1 MVLAVGV
8 MLGLGLSLGGQVSA
22 ERAAPQPQPP
32 LPWRDARLLAEVLE
46 RVRQEYVDDVSDQAL
61 IEAAIRGMVS
71 DLDPHSAYLGPAEFD
86 EIRISTSGEY
96 SGVGIEVALENGAVK
111 VIAPIEGSPAE
122 RAGVLPG
129 DTIVAVDDVPVEGVA
144 DLDEVIDRMRGKP
157 GTRVR
162 IAIRRADE
170 PEPRQFD
177 LARANVHLQTVKQW
191 LLEPGYG
198 YLRISQ
204 FSDTTTADAQR
215 AITRL
220 KAQSGGRLRGLVLDL
235 RNNPGGY
242 IETAQKILGHFYDG
256 VAFYEKTKASDLT
269 EFKTISAD
277 QDVRMFDLP
286 LVVLVNSGSASSSEI
301 VAGALR
307 DLRPNTYL
315 VGETSFGKG
324 TVQNIHTLRDGSSA
338 RITIAEWLTPNQ
350 SQIHKLGITPEQF
363 VPFDSD
369 VRYAVPCLGEQQPA
383 PGFENCSDSQLY
395 WGMRILIDNELPPTT
410 EPASAPAE

>member
-1 MVLAVGV
+1 
-8 MLGLGLSLGGQVSA
+8 GLSLGGQVSA

-235 RNNPGGY
+235 RNNPGGLLDAA
-242 IETAQKILGHFYDG
+242 IG
-256 VAFYEKTKASDLT
+256 VSDLFLDAGVIVT
-269 EFKTISAD
+269 AD
-277 QDVRMFDLP
+277 GRAPGAKFRMEAQPGDLTDGADM
-286 LVVLVNSGSASSSEI
+286 VVLVNKGSASASEI
-301 VAGALR
+301 VAGALQDHGR
-307 DLRPNTYL
+307 ARL
-315 VGETSFGKG
+315 VGRQTYGKG
-324 TVQNIHTLRDGSSA
+324 SVQTVVPLSGGHAIKLTTSRYFTPRSEEHTSEL
-338 RITIAEWLTPNQ
+338 Q
-350 SQIHKLGITPEQF
+350 S
-363 VPFDSD
+363 
-369 VRYAVPCLGEQQPA
+369 R
-383 PGFENCSDSQLY
+383 ENLV
-395 WGMRILIDNELPPTT
+395 
-410 EPASAPAE
+410 

>member
-1 MVLAVGV
+1 RCRPRCGCTMLRSEGLERAGSNTKGPSVSPCFQPTVQAQRQAHDMTRSLLTFRCAMVLAVGV

-32 LPWRDARLLAEVLE
+32 LPWRDARLFAEVLE

-162 IAIRRADE
+162 IAIR
-170 PEPRQFD
+170 
-177 LARANVHLQTVKQW
+177 
-191 LLEPGYG
+191 
-198 YLRISQ
+198 
-204 FSDTTTADAQR
+204 
-215 AITRL
+215 
-220 KAQSGGRLRGLVLDL
+220 
-235 RNNPGGY
+235 
-242 IETAQKILGHFYDG
+242 
-256 VAFYEKTKASDLT
+256 
-269 EFKTISAD
+269 
-277 QDVRMFDLP
+277 
-286 LVVLVNSGSASSSEI
+286 
-301 VAGALR
+301 
-307 DLRPNTYL
+307 
-315 VGETSFGKG
+315 
-324 TVQNIHTLRDGSSA
+324 
-338 RITIAEWLTPNQ
+338 
-350 SQIHKLGITPEQF
+350 
-363 VPFDSD
+363 
-369 VRYAVPCLGEQQPA
+369 
-383 PGFENCSDSQLY
+383 
-395 WGMRILIDNELPPTT
+395 
-410 EPASAPAE
+410 